1 MNITIP
7 QTYEELNEQQRGALC
22 RILLTLTNEEE
33 TPLRIIKTLISHLPN
48 RTQQKLL
55 QEVPFTALWQYAEP
69 FLTTEKLYH
78 FPSLSLG
85 EVVGNCRVSEQ
96 GVRSPAPRLA
106 NLTIKQFSVADSIYY
121 RLRLSQYQD
130 ELLLRQLMAS
140 LYNLPDTPFDVLN
153 LPQVAEHTDKAAITT
168 AYEVAFAY
176 TCCREYIIKRFPK
189 IFTVKDDKKET
200 KDEGSSFVFRNSSLK
215 SYTPFSKIISV
226 MAMDKHQPLG
236 NWHQCN
242 ATRVYDFFE
251 VLTESILQAEQQ
263 EKK

>member
-1 MNITIP
+1 MDITIP
-7 QTYEELNEQQRGALC
+7 QTYEELSEQQRGALC
-22 RILLTLTNEEE
+22 KILLTLDNTEK
-33 TPLRIIKTLISHLPN
+33 TPVRIIQILLSHLPK
-48 RTQQKLL
+48 RTQQQLLL
-55 QEVPFTALWQYAEP
+55 QVPFTTLWQYAEP

-78 FPSLSLG
+78 FR
-85 EVVGNCRVSEQ
+85 EVTKMVA
-96 GVRSPAPRLA
+96 PAPRLA
-106 NLTIKQFSVADSIYY
+106 NLTIKQFSVADSLYY

-140 LYNLPDTPFDVLN
+140 LYNFAHQPFDVLN
-153 LPQVAEHTDKAAITT
+153 LPQVAEHTDKTPINA

-176 TCCREYIIKRFPK
+176 TCCREYIISRFPK
-189 IFTVKDDKKET
+189 VFASP
-200 KDEGSSFVFRNSSLK
+200 SSTQRGENPVFRK
-215 SYTPFSKIISV
+215 EAAYMPFSKIINV

-251 VLTESILQAEQQ
+251 VLTESILQAEQK

>member
-1 MNITIP
+1 MDITIP
-7 QTYEELNEQQRGALC
+7 QTYEELNKQQRGALC
-22 RILLTLTNEEE
+22 RILLTLDNTEE
-33 TPLRIIKTLISHLPN
+33 TPLGIIKVLISHLPN
-48 RTQQKLL
+48 RTQQQLL
-55 QEVPFTALWQYAEP
+55 QEVPFTTLWQYAEP
-69 FLTTEKLYH
+69 FLSTEKLYH
-78 FPSLSLG
+78 FPPLSSPFGGGKG
-85 EVVGNCRVSEQ
+85 EVIP
-96 GVRSPAPRLA
+96 PADRLA

-140 LYNLPDTPFDVLN
+140 LYNLADQPFDVLN
-153 LPQVAEHTDKAAITT
+153 LPQVAEHTDKTAITT

-176 TCCREYIIKRFPK
+176 TCCREYIISRFPK
-189 IFTVKDDKKET
+189 VFSVKDEKQEK

-251 VLTESILQAEQQ
+251 VLTESILQAEQRA
-263 EKK
+263 KS

>member
-7 QTYEELNEQQRGALC
+7 QTYEELSEQQRGVLC
-22 RILLTLTNEEE
+22 SILLTSSPFGGGGGRL
-33 TPLRIIKTLISHLPN
+33 PLRIIKTLISHLPN
-48 RTQQKLL
+48 RTQQQLL

-78 FPSLSLG
+78 FR
-85 EVVGNCRVSEQ
+85 EVTKMIA
-96 GVRSPAPRLA
+96 PAPRLA
-106 NLTIKQFSVADSIYY
+106 NLTIKQFSVADSLYY

-153 LPQVAEHTDKAAITT
+153 LPQVAEHTDKTPITT

-176 TCCREYIIKRFPK
+176 TCCREYIIGKYPK
-189 IFTVKDDKKET
+189 VF
-200 KDEGSSFVFRNSSLK
+200 SSPSSTQRGEKPVFRK
-215 SYTPFSKIISV
+215 EAAYTPFSKIISV

-251 VLTESILQAEQQ
+251 VLTESILQAEQRA
-263 EKK
+263 KS

>member
-7 QTYEELNEQQRGALC
+7 QTYEELSEQQRGVLC
-22 RILLTLTNEEE
+22 SILLTSSPFGGGGGRL
-33 TPLRIIKTLISHLPN
+33 PLRIIKTLISHLPN
-48 RTQQKLL
+48 HTQQQLL

-78 FPSLSLG
+78 FR
-85 EVVGNCRVSEQ
+85 EVTKMIA
-96 GVRSPAPRLA
+96 PAPRLA
-106 NLTIKQFSVADSIYY
+106 NLTIKQFSVADSLYY

-140 LYNLPDTPFDVLN
+140 LYNFAHQPFDALN
-153 LPQVAEHTDKAAITT
+153 LPQVAEHTDKTPITT

-176 TCCREYIIKRFPK
+176 TCCREYIIGKYPK
-189 IFTVKDDKKET
+189 VF
-200 KDEGSSFVFRNSSLK
+200 SSPSSSQRGEKPVFRK
-215 SYTPFSKIISV
+215 EAAYTPFSKIISV

-251 VLTESILQAEQQ
+251 VLTESILQAEQRA
-263 EKK
+263 KS

>member
-22 RILLTLTNEEE
+22 SILLTSSPSFGGGGGRL
-33 TPLRIIKTLISHLPN
+33 PLRIIQILLSHLPN
-48 RTQQKLL
+48 HTQQQLL

-78 FPSLSLG
+78 FPDLTKM
-85 EVVGNCRVSEQ
+85 VA
-96 GVRSPAPRLA
+96 PAPRLA
-106 NLTIKQFSVADSIYY
+106 NLTIKQFSVADSLYY

-140 LYNLPDTPFDVLN
+140 LYNLPNTPFDVLN
-153 LPQVAEHTDKAAITT
+153 LPQVAQHTDKAAITT
-168 AYEVAFAY
+168 AYQVAFAY
-176 TCCREYIIKRFPK
+176 TCCREYIIGKYPK
-189 IFTVKDDKKET
+189 VF
-200 KDEGSSFVFRNSSLK
+200 SSPSASQRGEKPVFRK
-215 SYTPFSKIISV
+215 EAAYTPFSKIISV

-251 VLTESILQAEQQ
+251 VLTESILQAE
-263 EKK
+263 

>member
-1 MNITIP
+1 MDITIP

-22 RILLTLTNEEE
+22 KILLTTSPLGGGGGRL
-33 TPLRIIKTLISHLPN
+33 PLRIIKTLISHLPN
-48 RTQQKLL
+48 HTQQQLL

-78 FPSLSLG
+78 FR
-85 EVVGNCRVSEQ
+85 EVTKMVA
-96 GVRSPAPRLA
+96 PAPRLA
-106 NLTIKQFSVADSIYY
+106 NLTIKQFSVADSLYY

-140 LYNLPDTPFDVLN
+140 LYNLPNTPFDVLN

-176 TCCREYIIKRFPK
+176 TCCREYIIGKYPK
-189 IFTVKDDKKET
+189 VF
-200 KDEGSSFVFRNSSLK
+200 SSPSSSQRGEKPVFRK
-215 SYTPFSKIISV
+215 EAAYTPFSKIISV

-251 VLTESILQAEQQ
+251 VLTESILQAEQRA
-263 EKK
+263 KS

>member
-1 MNITIP
+1 MDITIP
-7 QTYEELNEQQRGALC
+7 QTYEELSEQQRGTLC
-22 RILLTLTNEEE
+22 RILLTLDNTEE
-33 TPLRIIKTLISHLPN
+33 TPLGIIKVLISHLPN
-48 RTQQKLL
+48 RTQQQLL

-78 FPSLSLG
+78 FR
-85 EVVGNCRVSEQ
+85 EVTKMIA
-96 GVRSPAPRLA
+96 PAPRLA

-140 LYNLPDTPFDVLN
+140 LYNLPQTPFDVLN
-153 LPQVAEHTDKAAITT
+153 LPQVAEHTDKATIAT

-176 TCCREYIIKRFPK
+176 TCCREYIIGKYPK
-189 IFTVKDDKKET
+189 VF
-200 KDEGSSFVFRNSSLK
+200 SSPSSSQRGEKPVFRK
-215 SYTPFSKIISV
+215 EAAYTPFSKIISV

-251 VLTESILQAEQQ
+251 VLTESILQAEQK

>member
-22 RILLTLTNEEE
+22 KILLTLDNTEEM
-33 TPLRIIKTLISHLPN
+33 PLHIVQLLLWHLPK
-48 RTQQKLL
+48 RTQQQLL

-78 FPSLSLG
+78 FRDLTKMIA
-85 EVVGNCRVSEQ
+85 
-96 GVRSPAPRLA
+96 PAPRLA
-106 NLTIKQFSVADSIYY
+106 NLTIKQFSVADSLYY

-176 TCCREYIIKRFPK
+176 TCCREYIIGKYPK
-189 IFTVKDDKKET
+189 VFSSPSPSQRGEKPIFRKEAA
-200 KDEGSSFVFRNSSLK
+200 
-215 SYTPFSKIISV
+215 YTPFSKIISV

-251 VLTESILQAEQQ
+251 VLTESILQAEQRA
-263 EKK
+263 KS

>member
-1 MNITIP
+1 MDITIP

-22 RILLTLTNEEE
+22 KILLTTSPFGGGGGRL
-33 TPLRIIKTLISHLPN
+33 PLRIIKTLISHLPN
-48 RTQQKLL
+48 HTQQQLL

-78 FPSLSLG
+78 FRELTKMIA
-85 EVVGNCRVSEQ
+85 
-96 GVRSPAPRLA
+96 PAPRLA

-153 LPQVAEHTDKAAITT
+153 LPQVAEHTDKTPITT

-176 TCCREYIIKRFPK
+176 TCCREYIIGKYPK
-189 IFTVKDDKKET
+189 VF
-200 KDEGSSFVFRNSSLK
+200 SSPSSTQRGEKPVFRK
-215 SYTPFSKIISV
+215 EATYTPFSKIISV

-251 VLTESILQAEQQ
+251 VLTESILQAEQAQ
-263 EKK
+263 K

>member
-7 QTYEELNEQQRGALC
+7 QTYEELNKQQRGALC
-22 RILLTLTNEEE
+22 RILLTLDNTEE
-33 TPLRIIKTLISHLPN
+33 TPLRIIKVLISHLPN
-48 RTQQKLL
+48 RTQQQLL

-78 FPSLSLG
+78 FR
-85 EVVGNCRVSEQ
+85 EVTKMVA
-96 GVRSPAPRLA
+96 PAPRLA
-106 NLTIKQFSVADSIYY
+106 NLTIKQFSVADSLYY

-153 LPQVAEHTDKAAITT
+153 LPQVAEHTDKATIAT

-176 TCCREYIIKRFPK
+176 TCCREYIIGKYPK
-189 IFTVKDDKKET
+189 VF
-200 KDEGSSFVFRNSSLK
+200 SSPSSSQRGEKPVFRK
-215 SYTPFSKIISV
+215 EAAYTPFSKIISV

-251 VLTESILQAEQQ
+251 VLTESILQAEQRG
-263 EKK
+263 KS

>member
-1 MNITIP
+1 MDITIP

-22 RILLTLTNEEE
+22 KILLTTSPLGGGGGRL
-33 TPLRIIKTLISHLPN
+33 PLRIIKTLISHLPN
-48 RTQQKLL
+48 HTQQQLL

-78 FPSLSLG
+78 FRDLTKM
-85 EVVGNCRVSEQ
+85 VA
-96 GVRSPAPRLA
+96 PAPRLA
-106 NLTIKQFSVADSIYY
+106 NLTIKQFSVADSLYY

-140 LYNLPDTPFDVLN
+140 LYNLPNTPFDVLN
-153 LPQVAEHTDKAAITT
+153 LPQVAEHTDKTPITT

-176 TCCREYIIKRFPK
+176 TCCREYIIGKYPK
-189 IFTVKDDKKET
+189 VF
-200 KDEGSSFVFRNSSLK
+200 SSPSSTQRGEKPVFRK
-215 SYTPFSKIISV
+215 EATYTPFSKIISV

-251 VLTESILQAEQQ
+251 VLTESILQAEQRA
-263 EKK
+263 KS

>member
-1 MNITIP
+1 MDITIP
-7 QTYEELNEQQRGALC
+7 QTYEELNKQQQGALC
-22 RILLTLTNEEE
+22 RILLTLDNTEE
-33 TPLRIIKTLISHLPN
+33 TPLGIIKVLISHLPN
-48 RTQQKLL
+48 RTQQQLL

-78 FPSLSLG
+78 FR
-85 EVVGNCRVSEQ
+85 EVTKMVA
-96 GVRSPAPRLA
+96 PAPRLA
-106 NLTIKQFSVADSIYY
+106 NLTIKQFSVADSLYY

-153 LPQVAEHTDKAAITT
+153 LPQVAEHTDKTPITT

-176 TCCREYIIKRFPK
+176 TCCREYIINRFPK
-189 IFTVKDDKKET
+189 VFTSP
-200 KDEGSSFVFRNSSLK
+200 SSTQRGENPVFRK
-215 SYTPFSKIISV
+215 EAVYMPFSKIISV

-251 VLTESILQAEQQ
+251 VLTESILQAEQK

>member
-7 QTYEELNEQQRGALC
+7 QTYEELSEQQRGVLC
-22 RILLTLTNEEE
+22 SILLTSSPFGGGGGRL
-33 TPLRIIKTLISHLPN
+33 PLRIIKTLISHLPN
-48 RTQQKLL
+48 RTQQQLL

-78 FPSLSLG
+78 FRDLTKMIA
-85 EVVGNCRVSEQ
+85 
-96 GVRSPAPRLA
+96 PAPRLA
-106 NLTIKQFSVADSIYY
+106 NLTIKQFSVADSLYY

-153 LPQVAEHTDKAAITT
+153 LPQVAEHTDKTPITT

-176 TCCREYIIKRFPK
+176 TCCREYIIGKYPK
-189 IFTVKDDKKET
+189 VF
-200 KDEGSSFVFRNSSLK
+200 SSPSSTQRGEKPVFRK
-215 SYTPFSKIISV
+215 EATYTPFSKIISV

-251 VLTESILQAEQQ
+251 VLTESILQAEQR
-263 EKK
+263 EKS

>member
-1 MNITIP
+1 MDITIP
-7 QTYEELNEQQRGALC
+7 QTYEELSEQQRGVLC
-22 RILLTLTNEEE
+22 SILLTSSPFGGGGGRL
-33 TPLRIIKTLISHLPN
+33 PLRIIKTLISHLPN
-48 RTQQKLL
+48 RTQQQLL

-78 FPSLSLG
+78 FR
-85 EVVGNCRVSEQ
+85 EVTKMIA
-96 GVRSPAPRLA
+96 PAPRLA
-106 NLTIKQFSVADSIYY
+106 NLTIKQFSVADSLYY

-153 LPQVAEHTDKAAITT
+153 LPQVAEHTDKTPITT

-176 TCCREYIIKRFPK
+176 TCCREYIIGKYPK
-189 IFTVKDDKKET
+189 VF
-200 KDEGSSFVFRNSSLK
+200 SSPSSTQRGEKPVFRK
-215 SYTPFSKIISV
+215 EATYTPFSKIISV

-251 VLTESILQAEQQ
+251 VLTESILQAEQK

>member
-7 QTYEELNEQQRGALC
+7 QTYEELSEQQRGVLC
-22 RILLTLTNEEE
+22 SILLTSSPFGGGGGRL
-33 TPLRIIKTLISHLPN
+33 PLRIIKTLISHLPN
-48 RTQQKLL
+48 RTQQQLL

-78 FPSLSLG
+78 FR
-85 EVVGNCRVSEQ
+85 EVTKMIA
-96 GVRSPAPRLA
+96 PAPRLA
-106 NLTIKQFSVADSIYY
+106 NLTIKQFSVADSLYY

-176 TCCREYIIKRFPK
+176 TCCREYIISRFPK
-189 IFTVKDDKKET
+189 VFASP
-200 KDEGSSFVFRNSSLK
+200 SSTQRGENPVFRK
-215 SYTPFSKIISV
+215 EAAYMPFSKIISV

-251 VLTESILQAEQQ
+251 VLTESILQAEQ
-263 EKK
+263 KAKNN

>member
-22 RILLTLTNEEE
+22 SILLTSSPSFGGGGGRL
-33 TPLRIIKTLISHLPN
+33 PLRIIQILLSHLPK
-48 RTQQKLL
+48 RTQQQLLL
-55 QEVPFTALWQYAEP
+55 QVPFTALWQYAEP

-78 FPSLSLG
+78 FPDLTKM
-85 EVVGNCRVSEQ
+85 VA
-96 GVRSPAPRLA
+96 PAPRLA
-106 NLTIKQFSVADSIYY
+106 NLTIKQFSVADSLYY

-140 LYNLPDTPFDVLN
+140 LYNLPNTPFDVLN

-176 TCCREYIIKRFPK
+176 TCCREYIISRFSK
-189 IFTVKDDKKET
+189 VF
-200 KDEGSSFVFRNSSLK
+200 SSPSSTQRGENPVFRK
-215 SYTPFSKIISV
+215 EAAYTPFSKIISV

-251 VLTESILQAEQQ
+251 VLTESILQATQAQ
-263 EKK
+263 K

>member
-7 QTYEELNEQQRGALC
+7 QTYEELSEQQRGVLC
-22 RILLTLTNEEE
+22 SILLTSSPFGGGGGRL
-33 TPLRIIKTLISHLPN
+33 PLRIIKTLISHLPN
-48 RTQQKLL
+48 RTQQQLL

-78 FPSLSLG
+78 FRELTKMIA
-85 EVVGNCRVSEQ
+85 
-96 GVRSPAPRLA
+96 PAPRLA
-106 NLTIKQFSVADSIYY
+106 NLTIKQFSVADSLYY
-121 RLRLSQYQD
+121 RLRLSQYKD

-140 LYNLPDTPFDVLN
+140 LYNLPDTPFDVLK
-153 LPQVAEHTDKAAITT
+153 LPKVAEHTDKAAITT

-176 TCCREYIIKRFPK
+176 TCCREYIIGKYPK
-189 IFTVKDDKKET
+189 VF
-200 KDEGSSFVFRNSSLK
+200 SSPSSSQRGEKPVFRK
-215 SYTPFSKIISV
+215 EAAYTPFSKIISV

-251 VLTESILQAEQQ
+251 VLTESILQAKQRA
-263 EKK
+263 KS

>member
-22 RILLTLTNEEE
+22 KILLTTSPFGGGGGRL
-33 TPLRIIKTLISHLPN
+33 PVRIIQILLSHLPK
-48 RTQQKLL
+48 RTQQQLLL
-55 QEVPFTALWQYAEP
+55 QVPFTALWQYAEP

-78 FPSLSLG
+78 FPPLTSPFGGGKG
-85 EVVGNCRVSEQ
+85 EVIP
-96 GVRSPAPRLA
+96 PADRLA
-106 NLTIKQFSVADSIYY
+106 NLTIKQFSVADSLYY

-153 LPQVAEHTDKAAITT
+153 LPQVAEHTDKTPINT

-176 TCCREYIIKRFPK
+176 TCCREYIIGKYPK
-189 IFTVKDDKKET
+189 VFASP
-200 KDEGSSFVFRNSSLK
+200 SSTQRGENPVFRK
-215 SYTPFSKIISV
+215 EAAYTPFSKIISV

-251 VLTESILQAEQQ
+251 VLSESILQAEQRA
-263 EKK
+263 KS

>member
-7 QTYEELNEQQRGALC
+7 QTYEELSEQQRGALC
-22 RILLTLTNEEE
+22 KILLTLDNTEK
-33 TPLRIIKTLISHLPN
+33 TPVRIIQILLSHLPK
-48 RTQQKLL
+48 RTQQQLLL
-55 QEVPFTALWQYAEP
+55 QVPFTVLWQYAEP

-78 FPSLSLG
+78 FRDLTKMIA
-85 EVVGNCRVSEQ
+85 
-96 GVRSPAPRLA
+96 PAPRLA
-106 NLTIKQFSVADSIYY
+106 NLTIKQFSVADSLYY
-121 RLRLSQYQD
+121 RLRLSQCQD

-176 TCCREYIIKRFPK
+176 TCCREYIISRFPK
-189 IFTVKDDKKET
+189 VF
-200 KDEGSSFVFRNSSLK
+200 SSPSSTQRGENPVFRK
-215 SYTPFSKIISV
+215 EAAYTPFSKIISV

-251 VLTESILQAEQQ
+251 VLTESILQAEQRG
-263 EKK
+263 KS

>member
-1 MNITIP
+1 MDITIP
-7 QTYEELNEQQRGALC
+7 QTYEELSEQQRGVLC
-22 RILLTLTNEEE
+22 SILLTSSPFGGGGGRL
-33 TPLRIIKTLISHLPN
+33 PVRIIQILLSHLPK
-48 RTQQKLL
+48 RTQQQLLL
-55 QEVPFTALWQYAEP
+55 QLPFTALWQYAEP

-78 FPSLSLG
+78 FR
-85 EVVGNCRVSEQ
+85 EV
-96 GVRSPAPRLA
+96 
-106 NLTIKQFSVADSIYY
+106 NLTIKQFSVADSLYY

-153 LPQVAEHTDKAAITT
+153 LPQVAEHTDKTPITT

-176 TCCREYIIKRFPK
+176 TCCREYIIGKYPK
-189 IFTVKDDKKET
+189 VF
-200 KDEGSSFVFRNSSLK
+200 SSPSSTQRGEKPVFRK
-215 SYTPFSKIISV
+215 EATYTPFSKIISV

-251 VLTESILQAEQQ
+251 VLTESILQAEQRA
-263 EKK
+263 KS

>member
-1 MNITIP
+1 MDITIP

-48 RTQQKLL
+48 HTQQQLLL
-55 QEVPFTALWQYAEP
+55 QVPFTALWQYAEP

-78 FPSLSLG
+78 FPPLSLG
-85 EVVGNCRVSEQ
+85 EGKGEVIP
-96 GVRSPAPRLA
+96 PAPRLA
-106 NLTIKQFSVADSIYY
+106 NLTIKQFSVADSLYY

-153 LPQVAEHTDKAAITT
+153 LPQVAEHTDKADITT

-176 TCCREYIIKRFPK
+176 TCCREYIISRFPK
-189 IFTVKDDKKET
+189 IFTVKDDKKE
-200 KDEGSSFVFRNSSLK
+200 KNDEGSSFVFRNSTLK

-251 VLTESILQAEQQ
+251 VLSESILQAEQ
-263 EKK
+263 KAKNN

>member
-22 RILLTLTNEEE
+22 KILLTSSPSFGGGGGRL
-33 TPLRIIKTLISHLPN
+33 PLRIIKTLISHLPN
-48 RTQQKLL
+48 HTQQQLLL
-55 QEVPFTALWQYAEP
+55 QVPFTALWQYAEP

-78 FPSLSLG
+78 FPPLSLG
-85 EVVGNCRVSEQ
+85 EGKGEVIP
-96 GVRSPAPRLA
+96 PAPRLA
-106 NLTIKQFSVADSIYY
+106 NLTIKQFSVADSLYY

-168 AYEVAFAY
+168 AYEVVFAY
-176 TCCREYIIKRFPK
+176 TCCREYIINRFPK
-189 IFTVKDDKKET
+189 VF
-200 KDEGSSFVFRNSSLK
+200 SSPSSTQRGENPVFRK
-215 SYTPFSKIISV
+215 EAAYTPFSKIISV

-251 VLTESILQAEQQ
+251 VLTESILQAEQRG
-263 EKK
+263 KS

>member
-7 QTYEELNEQQRGALC
+7 QTYEELSEQQRGALC
-22 RILLTLTNEEE
+22 RILLTLDNTEK

-48 RTQQKLL
+48 HTQQQLL

-78 FPSLSLG
+78 FRDLTKMIA
-85 EVVGNCRVSEQ
+85 
-96 GVRSPAPRLA
+96 PAPRLA
-106 NLTIKQFSVADSIYY
+106 NLTIKQFSVADSLYY

-153 LPQVAEHTDKAAITT
+153 LPQVAEHTDKATIAT

-176 TCCREYIIKRFPK
+176 TCCREYIIGKYPK
-189 IFTVKDDKKET
+189 VF
-200 KDEGSSFVFRNSSLK
+200 SSPSSSQKGEKPVFRK
-215 SYTPFSKIISV
+215 EAAYTPFSKIISV

-251 VLTESILQAEQQ
+251 VLTESILQAEQK

>member
-22 RILLTLTNEEE
+22 KILLTTSPLGGGGGRL
-33 TPLRIIKTLISHLPN
+33 PLRIIKTLISHLPN
-48 RTQQKLL
+48 HTQQQLL

-78 FPSLSLG
+78 FR
-85 EVVGNCRVSEQ
+85 EVTKMVA
-96 GVRSPAPRLA
+96 PAPRLA
-106 NLTIKQFSVADSIYY
+106 NLTIKQFSVADSLYY

-153 LPQVAEHTDKAAITT
+153 LPQVAEHTDKTPITT

-176 TCCREYIIKRFPK
+176 TCCREYIIGKYPK
-189 IFTVKDDKKET
+189 VF
-200 KDEGSSFVFRNSSLK
+200 SSPSSTQRGEKPVFRK
-215 SYTPFSKIISV
+215 EATYTPFSKIISV

-251 VLTESILQAEQQ
+251 VLTESILQAEQRA
-263 EKK
+263 KS

>member
-1 MNITIP
+1 MDITIP

-22 RILLTLTNEEE
+22 RILLTLDNTEK
-33 TPLRIIKTLISHLPN
+33 TPVRIIKTLISHLPN
-48 RTQQKLL
+48 HTQQQLL

-78 FPSLSLG
+78 FRDLTKMIA
-85 EVVGNCRVSEQ
+85 
-96 GVRSPAPRLA
+96 PAPRLA
-106 NLTIKQFSVADSIYY
+106 NLTIKQFSVADSLYY

-140 LYNLPDTPFDVLN
+140 LYNLPNTPFDVLN

-176 TCCREYIIKRFPK
+176 TCCREYIISRFPK
-189 IFTVKDDKKET
+189 VF
-200 KDEGSSFVFRNSSLK
+200 SSPSSTQRGENPVFRK
-215 SYTPFSKIISV
+215 EAAYMPFSKIISV

-251 VLTESILQAEQQ
+251 VLTESILQAEQTQ
-263 EKK
+263 K

>member
-1 MNITIP
+1 MNIIIP

-22 RILLTLTNEEE
+22 RILLTLDNTEE
-33 TPLRIIKTLISHLPN
+33 TPLHIVKTLISHLPN
-48 RTQQKLL
+48 RTQQQLL

-78 FPSLSLG
+78 FPDLTKM
-85 EVVGNCRVSEQ
+85 VA
-96 GVRSPAPRLA
+96 PAPRLA

-140 LYNLPDTPFDVLN
+140 LYNLPNTPFDVLN
-153 LPQVAEHTDKAAITT
+153 LPQVAEHTDKTPITT

-176 TCCREYIIKRFPK
+176 TCCREYIISKFPK
-189 IFTVKDDKKET
+189 VF
-200 KDEGSSFVFRNSSLK
+200 SSPNPSQKGEKPVFRK
-215 SYTPFSKIISV
+215 EATYTPFSKIISV

-251 VLTESILQAEQQ
+251 VLTESILQAEQ
-263 EKK
+263 KAKNN